1 MSIDA
6 KVVPSRKTQFLLQIR
21 RIEPPKLLKC
31 PSIEKVSVQKWAVF
45 IVFNTLLNIFKPTR
59 ISMSKVSGNILLVDD
74 DEFVLLSIK
83 LLLQPHFLSV
93 KTVNNPERIP
103 ALFDREQFD
112 VVVLDM
118 NFRHG
123 DTTGNQGRYW
133 LKKILSLNADTQV
146 ILITAYADIQVA
158 VDSIKEG
165 ALDFIV
171 KPWQNEKLLSTVKTA
186 NLVSQEK
193 RKVKNLKSQQRS
205 LVSALNQRHEP
216 LIGNSEVISVIRKVI
231 EKVGPTDAEV
241 LILGQ
246 NGTGKEVIAREIHQ
260 HSNRAEGIFM
270 TVDVGALSENIF
282 ESELFGHRKGA
293 FTDAKEDR
301 VGRFEAAAGGT
312 ILLDEVGNLSLPLQA
327 KLLTVLQHKKV
338 VRLGTNEPID
348 LDVRII
354 CATNCN
360 LHQMVREGKFR
371 EDLLYRIN
379 TVEITVAPLHE
390 RPEDIPLIADHFLA
404 RFSQKYQKHYLKMP
418 TQVLEHLQKYGWPG
432 NIRELQHSLERA
444 VIMCEGEQLSLQD
457 FGSIQKQTSNDFMF
471 DHLNLEKLEAWA
483 IKKAIAKHGGNISHA
498 AEELGLSRGA
508 LYRRMEMYGI

>member
-1 MSIDA
+1 MA
-6 KVVPSRKTQFLLQIR
+6 KAT
-21 RIEPPKLLKC
+21 
-31 PSIEKVSVQKWAVF
+31 
-45 IVFNTLLNIFKPTR
+45 
-59 ISMSKVSGNILLVDD
+59 GNILLVDD

-83 LLLQPHFLSV
+83 LLLEPHFFSV

-103 ALFDREQFD
+103 ALFDREQYD

-118 NFRHG
+118 NFRQG
-123 DTTGNQGRYW
+123 DTTGNQGLFW
-133 LKKILSLNADTQV
+133 LKKILMLSPDTQI

-158 VDSIKEG
+158 VESIREG

-171 KPWQNEKLLSTVKTA
+171 KPWQNEKLLATVKTA

-193 RKVKNLKSQQRS
+193 KKVRQLKSQQRS
-205 LVSALNQRHEP
+205 LVSALDQRYEP
-216 LIGNSEVISVIRKVI
+216 MIGKSEGINAIRKTI
-231 EKVGPTDAEV
+231 EKVAPTEAEI

-246 NGTGKEVIAREIHQ
+246 NGTGKEVIAREVHR
-260 HSNRAEGIFM
+260 HSQRADGIFM
-270 TVDVGALSENIF
+270 AVDVGALSENLF

-301 VGRFEAAAGGT
+301 IGRFEAAAGGT
-312 ILLDEVGNLSLPLQA
+312 LLLDEIGNLPLSLQA

-354 CATNCN
+354 CATNCD
-360 LHQMVREGKFR
+360 LKTMVKEGRFR

-379 TVEITVAPLHE
+379 TVEMTVPPLHE
-390 RPEDIPLIADHFLA
+390 RPEDIPLIAEHFLLK
-404 RFSQKYQKHYLKMP
+404 FSHKYQKPYLKFTKEAMAD
-418 TQVLEHLQKYGWPG
+418 LQKYRWPG
-432 NIRELQHSLERA
+432 NIRELQHALERA
-444 VIMCEGEQLSLQD
+444 VIMCDAEEIRPVDFGLLQKQLSSD
-457 FGSIQKQTSNDFMF
+457 FAF

-483 IKKAIAKHGGNISHA
+483 IRKAIAKHGGNVSHA

-508 LYRRMEMYGI
+508 LYRRMETYGI